1 MCNNITVV
9 PISVVLFPCI
19 CSSALVIAALV
30 IAALV
35 IAALVIA
42 ALVIASLPVLT
53 ILVVVVTVGAGTSL
67 QTAKNV
73 VVYFMQLNDT
83 AQIVT
88 YQLQLLHWVQTFR
101 HCFLQ

>member
-1 MCNNITVV
+1 MV

-19 CSSALVIAALV
+19 CSSALVIA
-30 IAALV
+30 
-35 IAALVIA
+35 
-42 ALVIASLPVLT
+42 SLPVLT
-53 ILVVVVTVGAGTSL
+53 VLVVVVTVGAGTSL